1 MEFIYTIMVSFFVP
15 VSVSYVDESKHN
27 RLKDGPYFLQV
38 KVKSITGSIHN
49 SQYDFDNH
57 IIKELVHMRR
67 DFFWEEYE
75 SFESYSVIIFVI
87 YSKLK
92 HIRNHSRI
100 ILSKYAIYYYYVF
113 KRQAKI
119 MTTLV
124 VKDCNDV

>member
-1 MEFIYTIMVSFFVP
+1 MI
-15 VSVSYVDESKHN
+15 
-27 RLKDGPYFLQV
+27 
-38 KVKSITGSIHN
+38 
-49 SQYDFDNH
+49 FDNH

-87 YSKLK
+87 HSKLK

-113 KRQAKI
+113 KRQTKI
-119 MTTLV
+119 MTPLV
-124 VKDCNDV
+124 VKDCNDVEWVYILIVRLKMSHPDNK